1 MSKRWYQENK
11 RDPWRRDARSKGYR
25 ARSAYKLKHIQERF
39 SIIRKGDVV
48 LDIGCHPGGWTQ
60 VASEEVGGDGIVIGV
75 DLLATAPV
83 DGATVIIGDITDD
96 ATIQQVREALD
107 GRGINTVISDIS
119 PSLTGRYDTDQA
131 ISLELSTTVLDVA
144 MDVLQPGGTFITKA
158 FQGVGIEGLVE
169 AARDRFSNVQ
179 RFAPTASRNSSSET
193 YLICRNKLPR
203 VRKRGFGQT
212 AMEQVS
218 RHLEGLGVLTEK
230 QEGVDEERAVG
241 LRRISRKEEE

>member
-1 MSKRWYQENK
+1 MSKRWYQESR
-11 RDPWRRDARSKGYR
+11 RDPWRRQARSKGYR

-48 LDIGCHPGGWTQ
+48 LDVGCHPGGWTQ
-60 VASEEVGGDGIVIGV
+60 VASEEVGEEGVVIGV

-83 DGATVIIGDITDD
+83 EGATVIIGDITEE
-96 ATIQQVREALD
+96 ATIQQIREALD
-107 GRGINTVISDIS
+107 GREINTVISDIS
-119 PSLTGRYDTDQA
+119 PRLTGRYDTDQA

-144 MDVLQPGGTFITKA
+144 MYVLNPGGTFITKA
-158 FQGVGIEGLVE
+158 FQGTGIEGLVE

-203 VRKRGFGQT
+203 VRKRGAGLT

-218 RHLEGLGVLTEK
+218 KHLAGLGILTGK
-230 QEGVDEERAVG
+230 QEVEEEERAVG
-241 LRRISRKEEE
+241 LRRISKKEEE